1 MLGHDGPAGALDEA
15 AAGRVEV
22 VTTPTGLE
30 VIPAALEVELGAE
43 MMAEVDCWHLVQI
56 VEVVVKRTVEVD
68 KPTERVVDPE
78 VTRVEV
84 TGQTVVEE
92 ITTTVVRT
100 SDTEALEVTPAT
112 LEVTPATLEVVAA
125 TLEEAMMLEEA
136 ITLEEATTLEEAI
149 TLEEATTL
157 EDATTL
163 EVTAATL
170 EVDWIPVHRVQMVD
184 QEVERMVEVE
194 KLTERVV
201 DPEVT
206 RVEVTGQTVV
216 EEITTTVVRISETE
230 TGVVEIE
237 DEATKVVVG
246 VNDVE
251 AAGLLE
257 ELAMM
262 VVEPATDEVVTTE
275 VEEGEERVVDW
286 TTEEVDGT

>member
-1 MLGHDGPAGALDEA
+1 MLGHDGPAGALDEG

-112 LEVTPATLEVVAA
+112 LEVVAA
-125 TLEEAMMLEEA
+125 TLEEAMM
-136 ITLEEATTLEEAI
+136 LEEAI

-170 EVDWIPVHRVQMVD
+170 EVECFPVHRVQMVD

-237 DEATKVVVG
+237 DDATRVVVG

-262 VVEPATDEVVTTE
+262 VVEPATDEVVTTG
-275 VEEGEERVVDW
+275 VEEGEEIVVDW
-286 TTEEVDGT
+286 TTEEVDGW

>member
-1 MLGHDGPAGALDEA
+1 MLGHDGPAGALDEG

-100 SDTEALEVTPAT
+100 SETEV
-112 LEVTPATLEVVAA
+112 LEVVAA
-125 TLEEAMMLEEA
+125 TLEEAMM
-136 ITLEEATTLEEAI
+136 LEEAI

-170 EVDWIPVHRVQMVD
+170 EVECFPVHRVQMVD

-237 DEATKVVVG
+237 DDATRVVVG

-257 ELAMM
+257 ELAMT
-262 VVEPATDEVVTTE
+262 VVEPATDEVVTTG